1 MTEPKTNG
9 EMVQPETISPM
20 EAAKRIATAI
30 DPQIRGPLG
39 IMVRGFLVS
48 SPGIPPH
55 LLLELISRNIGKL
68 CAEVIEAD
76 IGTVLKARQGFAD
89 AFAEGMRQIPTVR
102 PRLQHPPATPQG

>member
-1 MTEPKTNG
+1 LADLSEVPTDAVPGRGTG
-9 EMVQPETISPM
+9 LLRTP
-20 EAAKRIATAI
+20 A
-30 DPQIRGPLG
+30 GPLG

-55 LLLELISRNIGKL
+55 LLLESISRNIGKL